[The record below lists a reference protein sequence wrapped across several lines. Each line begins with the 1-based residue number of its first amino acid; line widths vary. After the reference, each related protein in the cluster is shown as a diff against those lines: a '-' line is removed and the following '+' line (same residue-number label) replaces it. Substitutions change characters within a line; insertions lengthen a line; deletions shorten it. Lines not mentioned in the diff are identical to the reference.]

1 MIENV
6 DKIIEREMQVEILV
20 KKAGSLEQQS
30 TELKNTV
37 IKYKSLSIYI

>member
-20 KKAGSLEQQS
+20 KKAGSLKQ
-30 TELKNTV
+30 
-37 IKYKSLSIYI
+37 